1 MLKKNISYCVFFK
14 GLYNQMNYN
23 VNGYNVEVINDF
35 NINYVE
41 IIILKYMSK
50 YII

>member
-1 MLKKNISYCVFFK
+1 
-14 GLYNQMNYN
+14 MNHN

-41 IIILKYMSK
+41 IIMLKYMSK
-50 YII
+50 HII